1 MNKGKTIFSQIM
13 SLIPERDFKACVD
26 RYKGNYRARNF
37 SCRDQFLVM
46 SYAQLTGRDSLR
58 DIENCLM
65 ALSTKLYHC
74 GISYAVPLN
83 TLAKANENR
92 DWHIYKDFAEVLL
105 KKVRPLYAKDHFR
118 LELDNM
124 VYAFDSSTISLCLKL
139 CPWAKFRKTKG
150 GIKMHTLLDLRGN
163 LPVSV
168 YLTTASV
175 NDVKGLDELYIE
187 PAAIYLMDKGYVDFN
202 RLFKL
207 INKKNAYFVTRAK
220 DNMLFEVVSAGSVD
234 QSTGVIA
241 DEHIK
246 LTGLRTSKWY
256 PEELRMLT
264 YEDYATNN
272 VYRFLTNNMEY
283 EAITISELYRERWN
297 VELFFKWIKQHL
309 RIKSFYGT
317 SENAIYLQI
326 WIAICTYLLLAYA
339 KKMMHIEQSL
349 HTISKNVGR
358 FLTDK
363 THLSELFNKAVPKEE
378 REDLWYLSLWGCN
391 LNCVKACS

>member
-378 REDLWYLSLWGCN
+378 REDLWYLSLF
-391 LNCVKACS
+391 KADDF

>member
-1 MNKGKTIFSQIM
+1 MCAMNKGKTIFSQIM

-37 SCRDQFLVM
+37 SCRNQFLVM

-74 GISYAVPLN
+74 GISYAIPRN

-220 DNMLFEVVSAGSVD
+220 DNMLFEVVSASSVD

-256 PEELRMLT
+256 PEELRMVT

-297 VELFFKWIKQHL
+297 VEQFFKWIKQHL
-309 RIKSFYGT
+309 HIKSFYGT

-339 KKMMHIEQSL
+339 KKVMHLEQSKNL
-349 HTISKNVGR
+349 TEDNISMVNGIR
-358 FLTDK
+358 FILPK
-363 THLSELFNKAVPKEE
+363 TLCP
-378 REDLWYLSLWGCN
+378 
-391 LNCVKACS
+391 

>member
-37 SCRDQFLVM
+37 SCRNQFLVM

-74 GISYAVPLN
+74 GISYAVPRN

-220 DNMLFEVVSAGSVD
+220 DNMLFEVVSASSVD

-349 HTISKNVGR
+349 HTISKNVGL

-378 REDLWYLSLWGCN
+378 PEDLWYLSLF
-391 LNCVKACS
+391 KPDDF

>member
-37 SCRDQFLVM
+37 TCRDQFLVM

-74 GISYAVPLN
+74 GISYAVPRN

-105 KKVRPLYAKDHFR
+105 KKVRPLYAKEHFR

-220 DNMLFEVVSAGSVD
+220 DNMLFDVVSVSPVD
-234 QSTGVIA
+234 QSPGVIA

-246 LTGLRTSKWY
+246 LTGQRTSKWY
-256 PEELRMLT
+256 PEELRMVT

-272 VYRFLTNNMEY
+272 VYRFLTNNTEF

-309 RIKSFYGT
+309 HIKSFYGT

-339 KKMMHIEQSL
+339 KKVMHIEQSL
-349 HTISKNVGR
+349 HTISKNVGL

-363 THLSELFNKAVPKEE
+363 TPLNELFYKAVPKEE
-378 REDLWYLSLWGCN
+378 PEDLWYPSLF
-391 LNCVKACS
+391 KPDDF

>member
-187 PAAIYLMDKGYVDFN
+187 SVAIYLMDKGYVDFN

-220 DNMLFEVVSAGSVD
+220 DNMLFEVVSASSVD

-256 PEELRMLT
+256 PEELRMIT

-349 HTISKNVGR
+349 HTISKNVGL

-378 REDLWYLSLWGCN
+378 PEDLWYLSLF
-391 LNCVKACS
+391 KPDDF

>member
-92 DWHIYKDFAEVLL
+92 DWQIYKDFAEVLL

-187 PAAIYLMDKGYVDFN
+187 PAAIYLMDEGYVDFN

-349 HTISKNVGR
+349 HTISKNVGL

-378 REDLWYLSLWGCN
+378 PEDLWYLSLF
-391 LNCVKACS
+391 KPDDF

>member
-283 EAITISELYRERWN
+283 EAITISELYRKRWN

-349 HTISKNVGR
+349 HTISKNVGL

-378 REDLWYLSLWGCN
+378 PEDLWYLSLF
-391 LNCVKACS
+391 KPDDF

>member
-1 MNKGKTIFSQIM
+1 M
-13 SLIPERDFKACVD
+13 
-26 RYKGNYRARNF
+26 
-37 SCRDQFLVM
+37 
-46 SYAQLTGRDSLR
+46 
-58 DIENCLM
+58 
-65 ALSTKLYHC
+65 
-74 GISYAVPLN
+74 
-83 TLAKANENR
+83 
-92 DWHIYKDFAEVLL
+92 
-105 KKVRPLYAKDHFR
+105 
-118 LELDNM
+118 
-124 VYAFDSSTISLCLKL
+124 
-139 CPWAKFRKTKG
+139 
-150 GIKMHTLLDLRGN
+150 
-163 LPVSV
+163 
-168 YLTTASV
+168 

-187 PAAIYLMDKGYVDFN
+187 PAAIYLMDKEYVDFN

-220 DNMLFEVVSAGSVD
+220 DNMLFEVVSASSVD

-349 HTISKNVGR
+349 HTISKNVGL

-378 REDLWYLSLWGCN
+378 SEDLWYPSLF
-391 LNCVKACS
+391 KPDDF

>member
-187 PAAIYLMDKGYVDFN
+187 SVAIYLMDKGYVDFN

-220 DNMLFEVVSAGSVD
+220 DNMLFEVVSASSVD

-256 PEELRMLT
+256 PEELRMIT

-309 RIKSFYGT
+309 HIKSFYGT

-349 HTISKNVGR
+349 HTISKNVGL

-378 REDLWYLSLWGCN
+378 PEDLWYLSLF
-391 LNCVKACS
+391 KPDDF

>member
-272 VYRFLTNNMEY
+272 VYRFLINNMEY

-349 HTISKNVGR
+349 HTISKNVGL

-378 REDLWYLSLWGCN
+378 PEDLWYLSLF
-391 LNCVKACS
+391 KPDDF

>member
-74 GISYAVPLN
+74 GISYAVPRN

-378 REDLWYLSLWGCN
+378 REDLWYLSLF
-391 LNCVKACS
+391 KADDF